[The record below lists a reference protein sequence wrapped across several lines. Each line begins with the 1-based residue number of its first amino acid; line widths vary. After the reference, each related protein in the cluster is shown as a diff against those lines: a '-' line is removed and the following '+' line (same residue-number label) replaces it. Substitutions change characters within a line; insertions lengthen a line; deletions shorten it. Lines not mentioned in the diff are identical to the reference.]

1 MNEHR
6 LTYRGIELSVD
17 ADPRVYLPGTLDGDE
32 IAAISE
38 GIGNWL
44 NGVDAT
50 LDKRSEAR
58 DIREAL
64 ADEGPVPCV
73 HGRTPILAGFP
84 RPEPEYRYYK
94 AGAMIYRFKDGRGD
108 PEAILANRESDYWE
122 ECGGPREPSLMGE
135 YPEISYSDLPAH
147 AKDQVTNE
155 GEFLVWFHDGL
166 WVGHTKHP
174 NQDVFLGS
182 EATYA
187 EITAA
192 IEKIKERK
200 S

>member
-1 MNEHR
+1 MTAR
-6 LTYRGIELSVD
+6 LTYRGVELSIG

-32 IAAISE
+32 IAAIAE
-38 GIGNWL
+38 GIANWL
-44 NGVDAT
+44 NGVDAA
-50 LDKRSEAR
+50 LDKPEERS
-58 DIREAL
+58 EAL
-64 ADEGPVPCV
+64 ADESPVPCV

-84 RPEPEYRYYK
+84 RPEPEQYRYYRTQ
-94 AGAMIYRFKDGRGD
+94 GMIYRYKDEVEY
-108 PEAILANRESDYWE
+108 PEAILVDRDTDRWE
-122 ECGGPREPSLMGE
+122 HCGGPREGVLSDD
-135 YPEISYSDLPAH
+135 YPQISYSELPAH

-174 NQDVFLGS
+174 GQDVFLGS